1 MSDARKF
8 RFVSPGI
15 FLNEVDQSQIPAQAE
30 NVGPVI
36 IGRSEK
42 GPGMIPVK
50 VNSFSEFV
58 ETFGAP
64 IDGKGGVDDVWRET
78 NRSSPTYGAYAAQ
91 AYLKAGVGPITFIRL
106 MGTQHDSATDASGY
120 AGWATSNTPNTS
132 TASNGGAYGLFVWPS
147 GAVATNTLTVDSAV
161 LANDGHAL
169 TLTCPDG
176 TTYSATASTSAS
188 SITGYQSGTSATTTT
203 IATSIAASL
212 ELARLAGLGI
222 QPAVSSANTVTVSF
236 SFNTSSAGNGTSFAG
251 ALITDLSA
259 SDTNFAGG
267 TVMSSNAKL
276 AAVFYLDS
284 GAIYLSGTAPDST
297 GRQDAACVVASD
309 SDSNFK
315 AIIHNSSDTQV
326 ENISFNMTEGSSNFI
341 RNAFNTNPQMV
352 NSTIETTA
360 KTYWLGET
368 FERDLIDDSI
378 TGSLHGAIFAI
389 ADSSDN
395 GPAEQTMAYRDSHT
409 GWFFAQNTSATTG
422 SYAYGDMQ
430 KLFKFVGIN
439 GHGEWLQN
447 NVKISLSNIKASSN
461 DNNLY
466 GTFDVIVRKASDS
479 DLKPVILERFSN
491 CTLDNK
497 SMNYIGIQI
506 GDMSQTWDDTENRYR
521 EDGDYPNRSRYIR
534 VVVHDEV
541 KNGGASPALLP
552 FGVYGPV
559 RLPAGTF
566 SSSSFSATYLQQSGN
581 IPTSL
586 GSAGVYTGTSYGT
599 ITAAFPTVGIR
610 STATQDAAD
619 ATTTAYFGLHT
630 GKASGVT
637 TPDPGYGDYLRPL
650 GSDVISDSSWVDT
663 YGASGYGSLSEQWIF
678 TLDEI
683 VLTTGTSTT
692 SASPSAGI
700 SEATWTSGSLVAGT
714 SWNASSSV
722 GQGTA
727 RYQNILESKVN
738 RFTSP
743 MWGGFDGLDITER
756 DPFRNGRIDD
766 TETEVGNYT
775 YYTIKRAIDTVADP
789 EVLSCNI
796 ITMPGLTNEA
806 LTKYLIDTCEARA
819 DALGVIDVKGGYTP
833 RADDESTNKTNSDR
847 QGNLDSVLSNIKA
860 RNLNNSYGCAY
871 YPWVTIRD
879 DINGSFV
886 KAPPSVV
893 ALGVLANTEKA
904 ADVWFAPAG
913 FNRGGLS
920 QGAGGI
926 AVLNVETKLTSR
938 NRDDLYAVNLNPI
951 ASFPSEGIVVF
962 GQKTLQATQSAL
974 DRINVRRLLIY
985 TKRGISQIASST
997 LFQPNVQDTW
1007 NSFKSRA
1014 DSFLNDVKVR
1024 FGIDDF
1030 RVVLDETTTTPD
1042 LVDRNIMYA
1051 KIFIK
1056 PTRAIEFI
1064 AIDFIITRSGASF
1077 ED

>member
-1 MSDARKF
+1 
-8 RFVSPGI
+8 
-15 FLNEVDQSQIPAQAE
+15 
-30 NVGPVI
+30 
-36 IGRSEK
+36 
-42 GPGMIPVK
+42 
-50 VNSFSEFV
+50 
-58 ETFGAP
+58 
-64 IDGKGGVDDVWRET
+64 
-78 NRSSPTYGAYAAQ
+78 
-91 AYLKAGVGPITFIRL
+91 
-106 MGTQHDSATDASGY
+106 
-120 AGWATSNTPNTS
+120 
-132 TASNGGAYGLFVWPS
+132 
-147 GAVATNTLTVDSAV
+147 
-161 LANDGHAL
+161 
-169 TLTCPDG
+169 
-176 TTYSATASTSAS
+176 
-188 SITGYQSGTSATTTT
+188 
-203 IATSIAASL
+203 
-212 ELARLAGLGI
+212 
-222 QPAVSSANTVTVSF
+222 
-236 SFNTSSAGNGTSFAG
+236 
-251 ALITDLSA
+251 
-259 SDTNFAGG
+259 
-267 TVMSSNAKL
+267 
-276 AAVFYLDS
+276 
-284 GAIYLSGTAPDST
+284 
-297 GRQDAACVVASD
+297 
-309 SDSNFK
+309 
-315 AIIHNSSDTQV
+315 
-326 ENISFNMTEGSSNFI
+326 
-341 RNAFNTNPQMV
+341 
-352 NSTIETTA
+352 
-360 KTYWLGET
+360 
-368 FERDLIDDSI
+368 
-378 TGSLHGAIFAI
+378 
-389 ADSSDN
+389 
-395 GPAEQTMAYRDSHT
+395 
-409 GWFFAQNTSATTG
+409 
-422 SYAYGDMQ
+422 
-430 KLFKFVGIN
+430 
-439 GHGEWLQN
+439 
-447 NVKISLSNIKASSN
+447 
-461 DNNLY
+461 
-466 GTFDVIVRKASDS
+466 
-479 DLKPVILERFSN
+479 
-491 CTLDNK
+491 
-497 SMNYIGIQI
+497 
-506 GDMSQTWDDTENRYR
+506 
-521 EDGDYPNRSRYIR
+521 
-534 VVVHDEV
+534 
-541 KNGGASPALLP
+541 
-552 FGVYGPV
+552 
-559 RLPAGTF
+559 
-566 SSSSFSATYLQQSGN
+566 
-581 IPTSL
+581 
-586 GSAGVYTGTSYGT
+586 
-599 ITAAFPTVGIR
+599 
-610 STATQDAAD
+610 
-619 ATTTAYFGLHT
+619 
-630 GKASGVT
+630 
-637 TPDPGYGDYLRPL
+637 
-650 GSDVISDSSWVDT
+650 
-663 YGASGYGSLSEQWIF
+663 LSEQWIF

-683 VLTTGTSTT
+683 VLTTGSSTT